1 MKLASIDLNLLQVL
15 HAVLTERS
23 VAGAASALHVTSPAV
38 SNALARLRD
47 LLGDPL
53 FVRKGRGL
61 TPTPRALELQPVLAR
76 TLGELEGALNQ
87 SEAFDPKTCAR
98 ELTIALSDADQVTS
112 LSAISR
118 QFERRLPS
126 ARLKVVTLD
135 TLIASGGL
143 AGVAVD
149 LVIGPRLQD
158 EGLHT
163 RSLFHEDAVL
173 VVRREHPR
181 VKRALTREQFN
192 AERHVDIHL
201 LLGRPGA
208 GNKAVEAAF
217 AAAGLTRSV
226 AVTVP
231 TFAAAASVV
240 AHTDF
245 VGGLPRRF
253 VQMLSRSLPLRVVD
267 GPGPPFA
274 FEMCLHWH
282 ERTHRDPAV
291 VVFRELV
298 TAALGRRQARA

>member
-15 HAVLTERS
+15 HAVLTERT
-23 VAGAASALHVTSPAV
+23 VAGAASVLHVTSPAV
-38 SNALARLRD
+38 SNALGRLRE
-47 LLGDPL
+47 LLNDPL

-61 TPTPRALELQPVLAR
+61 TPTPRALELQPVLAKA
-76 TLGELEGALNQ
+76 LGDLENSLNQ
-87 SEAFDPKTCAR
+87 ASEFDPKTCTR

-112 LSAISR
+112 LSVISR
-118 QFERRLPS
+118 QFERRLPC

-135 TLIASGGL
+135 TLISSGGL
-143 AGVAVD
+143 SGVGVD
-149 LVIGPRLQD
+149 LAIGPRFQE

-163 RSLFHEDAVL
+163 RPLFREDAVL
-173 VVRREHPR
+173 VARRGHPR
-181 VKRALTREQFN
+181 IKRTLSKGQFN

-208 GNKAVEAAF
+208 GNKAVTDAF

-231 TFAAAASVV
+231 TFAAAASVI
-240 AHTDF
+240 ANTDLL
-245 VGGLPRRF
+245 GGLPRRF
-253 VQMLSRSLPLRVVD
+253 VHLLGRALPLRVLD

-291 VVFRELV
+291 IAFRELV
-298 TAALGRRQARA
+298 TAALGERRA